1 LNLDKSI
8 DKLSERLDDLYPD
21 EDGPGKGVTHWK
33 GKPIIPA
40 KEWKKIS
47 GHNRLEFTTSGLKAF
62 PDDLVPAVLVLFGGY
77 DEYAEDIYPYHDGDP
92 RPGTDEWKQSLDLPD
107 ENKLSDAELKLWRT
121 RLEER
126 RAKAKKEDPLEIWIQ
141 EYKEL
146 LAFKKI
152 PLPVYEDSH
161 IF

>member
-1 LNLDKSI
+1 MNLDRSI

-47 GHNRLEFTTSGLKAF
+47 GHYNFEFTTGGLKAF
-62 PDDLVPAVLVLFGGY
+62 PDGLVEAALLFEGTSV
-77 DEYAEDIYPYHDGDP
+77 DPYAEDIYPYHDGDP
-92 RPGTDEWKQSLDLPD
+92 RPGTDEWKQSLDLPEPSSD
-107 ENKLSDAELKLWRT
+107 EFKLWLT

-152 PLPVYEDSH
+152 PIPVYEDSH